1 MANSLAVPSAIVL
14 SFVQSKLFHNN
25 IIDIKCETGQR
36 ALCNGDQGF
45 PIGGIDKHFTL
56 IHYLFIL
63 VYNANKTHLLSFL
76 ANDRL
81 GATSRSGRENS

>member
-45 PIGGIDKHFTL
+45 PIGGIDKHFRPSFIISL
-56 IHYLFIL
+56 FLFIMLTKLIFL
-63 VYNANKTHLLSFL
+63 VFWLMT
-76 ANDRL
+76 D
-81 GATSRSGRENS
+81 

>member
-45 PIGGIDKHFTL
+45 PIGGRDKHFRPSFIISL
-56 IHYLFIL
+56 FLFIMLTKLIFL
-63 VYNANKTHLLSFL
+63 VFWLMT
-76 ANDRL
+76 D
-81 GATSRSGRENS
+81 